1 MGEVPDLHSS
11 KSPLRD
17 RAFITAFILGFMMLL
32 TRASKYLPIAAAT
45 YHLDTEHITFM
56 VAPASGTVLLALQ

>member
-1 MGEVPDLHSS
+1 MGEVPDLHS

-17 RAFITAFILGFMMLL
+17 RAFITALILGFMML

-56 VAPASGTVLLALQ
+56 VAPAPGTVLLALQ